1 MKPHTMKH
9 RTHVFVLSFLIIAGA
24 AFAGVGLWIPMKA
37 ALAQILL
44 EKAWQETRQGNSK
57 IKAQTPAK
65 PWPWADTWP
74 VAKLT
79 MGGES
84 LYVLADAGGQ
94 SLAFGPSHVRGSAPP
109 GTAGTSV
116 IAAHRDTHFK
126 PLRHVQLGDVVKIE
140 RPDGISH
147 SYKIR
152 RTRVLETSNLILPH
166 QDGTDRVILVTCW
179 PFDSKIINPK
189 QRLAVLAE
197 RI

>member
-57 IKAQTPAK
+57 VRPNMPAK

-79 MGGES
+79 MKGES
-84 LYVLADAGGQ
+84 LYVLADAG
-94 SLAFGPSHVRGSAPP
+94 
-109 GTAGTSV
+109 
-116 IAAHRDTHFK
+116 
-126 PLRHVQLGDVVKIE
+126 
-140 RPDGISH
+140 
-147 SYKIR
+147 
-152 RTRVLETSNLILPH
+152 
-166 QDGTDRVILVTCW
+166 
-179 PFDSKIINPK
+179 
-189 QRLAVLAE
+189 
-197 RI
+197 